1 MARPQKFLRHVALA
15 FALVALGWG
24 SGQAIGA
31 QTEGTSQAKGTPEEQ
46 AQKMK
51 RMTTAERKAAAA
63 TLPDLTGLFAFP
75 TTILVDR
82 AGRVRKIH
90 SGFDGPATGAHHERL
105 VAELNRLIEEL
116 LAEPVPAPAG
126 TAAPF

>member
-63 TLPDLTGLFAFP
+63 
-75 TTILVDR
+75 R
-82 AGRVRKIH
+82 AKAARAAAAAAAAKK
-90 SGFDGPATGAHHERL
+90 DKKPATQPTPE
-105 VAELNRLIEEL
+105 
-116 LAEPVPAPAG
+116 APE
-126 TAAPF
+126 TR